1 MTKQEL
7 DKLLHSV
14 VDEDGEKIAV
24 NEGVTS
30 IDNEGAYPRIV
41 YWDYILQDRTASG
54 KGYEAQV
61 TYQISHFSKKPR
73 DFSLND
79 LRKKLREKGLF
90 PQIYVEYVKEDRV
103 FHSYFSLEVTEP
115 IEEV

>member
-7 DKLLHSV
+7 DELLHSIV
-14 VDEDGEKIAV
+14 NEHGERISV

-30 IDNEGAYPRIV
+30 IDNEGSYPRIV

-54 KGYEAQV
+54 KGYETLA
-61 TYQISHFSKKPR
+61 TYQISHFSKEPR
-73 DFSLND
+73 DFSLNN
-79 LRKKLREKGLF
+79 LRKKLRKKGLF